1 MRITPQVNYLPFPW
15 YFSTMSA
22 TIDNAGRI
30 VIPKSLRERAGLTAG
45 TRVDFHY
52 RDGHI
57 EIAPIEV
64 EGGWERY
71 RGIDFP
77 IPPGDAPDLTVP
89 EIREAI
95 EDTRES
101 RLT

>member
-1 MRITPQVNYLPFPW
+1 
-15 YFSTMSA
+15 MSA
-22 TIDNAGRI
+22 TIDAAGRL
-30 VIPKSLRERAGLTAG
+30 VIPKALRERAGLTAG

-77 IPPGDAPDLTVP
+77 TPPADAPDLTVQ
-89 EIREAI
+89 EIRDSI
-95 EDTRES
+95 EDARES
-101 RLT
+101 RLS

>member
-1 MRITPQVNYLPFPW
+1 
-15 YFSTMSA
+15 MSA
-22 TIDNAGRI
+22 TIDAAGRL
-30 VIPKSLRERAGLTAG
+30 VIPKALRERAGLTAG

-57 EIAPIEV
+57 EIAPIDV

-77 IPPGDAPDLTVP
+77 TPPADAPDLTVQ
-89 EIREAI
+89 EIRDAI
-95 EDTRES
+95 EDARES
-101 RLT
+101 RLS

>member
-1 MRITPQVNYLPFPW
+1 MPFSW
-15 YFSTMSA
+15 YFFAMSA
-22 TIDNAGRI
+22 TIDAAGRL
-30 VIPKSLRERAGLTAG
+30 VIPKALRDRAGLTAG

-64 EGGWERY
+64 EGGWERH

-77 IPPGDAPDLTVP
+77 TPHSAACDLTVQQ
-89 EIREAI
+89 IRDAI
-95 EDTRES
+95 EASRES
-101 RLT
+101 RRH

>member
-1 MRITPQVNYLPFPW
+1 MPYLW
-15 YFSTMSA
+15 YFFAMSA
-22 TIDNAGRI
+22 TIDAAGRL
-30 VIPKSLRERAGLTAG
+30 VIPKALRERAGLTAG

-57 EIAPIEV
+57 EITPIEV
-64 EGGWERY
+64 EGEWERY

-77 IPPGDAPDLTVP
+77 TPPTSSPDLTID
-89 EIREAI
+89 EIRDAI
-95 EDTRES
+95 EDTRHS